1 MAGPVPTLYDV
12 LEVGP
17 SATQDEIRQAY
28 ITKLKRVHPD
38 VSDSRYA
45 DNLTKQ
51 VNAAYEVL
59 ADSARRANYD
69 RELANRGNPTGR
81 SYQQSRQEQ
90 RQGPPPPPPRPEP
103 TKDERR
109 NARKTYKD
117 VDRTAL
123 LAWLGV
129 SAALGGMFGY
139 SAGFRYAQP
148 IMDGFLG
155 FMGLVTFLAV
165 AYVALSRWRR
175 KWEPHLM
182 SWLKSLAWSMRPL
195 VGSLRKTLIWI
206 AGVVAAGLLAGC
218 ALGFGIGYVTAQFV
232 YDVFASVGTLA
243 LIGALVA
250 GAVLLLLAFIRGM
263 KTDTDDQTY
272 YRP

>member
-59 ADSARRANYD
+59 ADSAKRASYD
-69 RELANRGNPTGR
+69 RELASRGGPPPGGS
-81 SYQQSRQEQ
+81 SYRQRQE
-90 RQGPPPPPPRPEP
+90 PPPPPRPEP
-103 TKDERR
+103 SKEERR

-129 SAALGGMFGY
+129 YGALGGMFGY
-139 SAGFRYAQP
+139 SAGFRYAGP

-175 KWEPHLM
+175 KWEPHLL

-195 VGSLRKTLIWI
+195 VGSLRKTIVW
-206 AGVVAAGLLAGC
+206 VCCAAVIGILAGS
-218 ALGFGIGYVTAQFV
+218 ALGFGVGYVTAQFV
-232 YDVFASVGTLA
+232 FDVFASVGALA

-250 GAVLLLLAFIRGM
+250 GAVLLLLAFIRGT
-263 KTDTDDQTY
+263 KTEDSDEQTY